1 MYIPLSFLHLLRCIW
16 SIAIAFALE
25 YPLLTN
31 QRAGKAVS
39 KTRNLC
45 AQIPEE
51 LHAKVREEQ
60 ERLGKTLSEY
70 VGEILE
76 QYFEQQKGGKTMSG
90 NSRTLAFQARGISGW
105 TCSRE
110 LSGLDSQPSIHSLR
124 QTRRQGFISRE

>member
-1 MYIPLSFLHLLRCIW
+1 M
-16 SIAIAFALE
+16 
-25 YPLLTN
+25 
-31 QRAGKAVS
+31 S

-90 NSRTLAFQARGISGW
+90 NSRTLAFQVSE
-105 TCSRE
+105 E
-110 LSGLDSQPSIHSLR
+110 LFERLKAYLTANKLKQKEFVVGLIEKTLEQWEAEQSANMTGEELE
-124 QTRRQGFISRE
+124 GEAE

>member
-1 MYIPLSFLHLLRCIW
+1 M
-16 SIAIAFALE
+16 
-25 YPLLTN
+25 
-31 QRAGKAVS
+31 S

-90 NSRTLAFQARGISGW
+90 NSRTLAFQVSE
-105 TCSRE
+105 E
-110 LSGLDSQPSIHSLR
+110 LFERLKAYLTANKLKQKEFVVCGTLWCVRAGDDEAVGTAAGSP
-124 QTRRQGFISRE
+124 

>member
-1 MYIPLSFLHLLRCIW
+1 M
-16 SIAIAFALE
+16 E

-31 QRAGKAVS
+31 QRGGKAVS

-90 NSRTLAFQARGISGW
+90 NSRTLAFQVSE
-105 TCSRE
+105 E
-110 LSGLDSQPSIHSLR
+110 LFDRLKTYLTANKLTQKGFFVGHIEDVVGEWEASQAAL
-124 QTRRQGFISRE
+124 QTEKTMEGEVE